1 MPETVDKLAR
11 NIWGE
16 ARIAANLGPSP
27 MDQDKHVERI
37 KKSLA
42 VHAEAIAGRML
53 KDLEKLKVGKLTRQL
68 EIANDKLILHVVKGH
83 GSTVG
88 QRSLHSSPLARGGCL
103 GYQAFQGHF
112 HKAFGTG
119 KPGHRH
125 VQTFALGDGP
135 LAHRGVGGV
144 RIALYHPGL
153 LP

>member
-1 MPETVDKLAR
+1 MPESVDKLAR

-68 EIANDKLILHVVKGH
+68 EIANDEIAKLKKERQELRKNKTIPDALMKKITEHLEKAG
-83 GSTVG
+83 
-88 QRSLHSSPLARGGCL
+88 L
-103 GYQAFQGHF
+103 GEELT
-112 HKAFGTG
+112 K
-119 KPGHRH
+119 
-125 VQTFALGDGP
+125 
-135 LAHRGVGGV
+135 
-144 RIALYHPGL
+144 IAKDSK
-153 LP
+153 